1 MMNMKD
7 SLLGWPATFFRHIGP
22 SDSKIHM
29 LMSDVDLVNKS
40 SVEGFVKCKEN
51 VYKLSKSI
59 FCGAARGFLLR
70 PETESPRLAPP

>member
-29 LMSDVDLVNKS
+29 LMSEVVNKS
-40 SVEGFVKCKEN
+40 IVEGFVKKMSTSWVN
-51 VYKLSKSI
+51 RFFV
-59 FCGAARGFLLR
+59 ALR
-70 PETESPRLAPP
+70 EAFF